1 MDNIGPLVKRHRR
14 HYRITLKEMAE
25 KTGLSISFLSEIER
39 GVAKPSMASLR
50 KIAQALGISLLSFSD
65 IDEVAEAGHRNIL
78 YPRDVNRGNGYVTKV
93 NVVRAGQR
101 KKLGYPD
108 RPGFYEL
115 LTPDLNRRIEVLFVK
130 IEPGFE
136 TGPEPIMD
144 PPGEKFIYVLKG
156 LYQMIINGE
165 TYVLDAGDSIYY
177 PADAPLYFKNIGDEA
192 VELVFVL
199 TPPVF

>member
-1 MDNIGPLVKRHRR
+1 MDNIGPLVRRHRR

-50 KIAQALGISLLSFSD
+50 KVAQALGISLLSFSD
-65 IDEVAEAGHRNIL
+65 IEDIPEARHRQVL
-78 YPRDVNRGNGYVTKV
+78 YPREENREMGYVTKV
-93 NVVRAGQR
+93 NVVRSGQR

-115 LTPDLNRRIEVLFVK
+115 LTPDLNRRLEVLFVK

-136 TGPEPIMD
+136 TGPEPIID

-165 TYVLDAGDSIYY
+165 THVLNAGDSIYY
-177 PADAPLYFKNIGDEA
+177 PADSPLFFKNIGDEP

>member
-1 MDNIGPLVKRHRR
+1 MDNIGPLVRRHRR

-50 KIAQALGISLLSFSD
+50 KVAQALGISLLSFSD
-65 IDEVAEAGHRNIL
+65 IEDIPEARHSQVL
-78 YPRDVNRGNGYVTKV
+78 YPREENREMGYVTKV
-93 NVVRAGQR
+93 NVVRSGQR

-115 LTPDLNRRIEVLFVK
+115 LTPDLNRRLEVLFVK

-136 TGPEPIMD
+136 TGPEPIID

-165 TYVLDAGDSIYY
+165 TNVLNAGDSIYY
-177 PADAPLYFKNIGDEA
+177 PADSPLFFKNIGDVP

>member
-1 MDNIGPLVKRHRR
+1 MDNIGPLVRRHRR

-50 KIAQALGISLLSFSD
+50 KVAQALGISLLSFSD
-65 IDEVAEAGHRNIL
+65 IEDPPEAKHMQVL
-78 YPRDVNRGNGYVTKV
+78 YPREANRENGYVTKV
-93 NVVRAGQR
+93 NVVRSGQR

-115 LTPDLNRRIEVLFVK
+115 LTPDLNRRLEVLFVK

-136 TGPEPIMD
+136 TGPEPIVD

-156 LYQMIINGE
+156 LYQMVINGE
-165 TYVLDAGDSIYY
+165 THVLNAGDSIYY
-177 PADAPLYFKNIGDEA
+177 PADSSLFFKNIGEEP

>member
-1 MDNIGPLVKRHRR
+1 MDNIGPLVRRHRR

-50 KIAQALGISLLSFSD
+50 KVAQALGISLLSFSD
-65 IDEVAEAGHRNIL
+65 IEDIPEARHRQVL
-78 YPRDVNRGNGYVTKV
+78 YPREENREMGYVTKV
-93 NVVRAGQR
+93 NVVRSGQR
-101 KKLGYPD
+101 KILGYPD

-115 LTPDLNRRIEVLFVK
+115 LTPDLNRRLEVLFVK

-136 TGPEPIMD
+136 TGPEPIID

-165 TYVLDAGDSIYY
+165 THVLNAGDSIYY
-177 PADAPLYFKNIGDEA
+177 PADSPLYFKNIGDEP

>member
-1 MDNIGPLVKRHRR
+1 
-14 HYRITLKEMAE
+14 
-25 KTGLSISFLSEIER
+25 
-39 GVAKPSMASLR
+39 
-50 KIAQALGISLLSFSD
+50 
-65 IDEVAEAGHRNIL
+65 
-78 YPRDVNRGNGYVTKV
+78 
-93 NVVRAGQR
+93 
-101 KKLGYPD
+101 
-108 RPGFYEL
+108 
-115 LTPDLNRRIEVLFVK
+115 
-130 IEPGFE
+130 
-136 TGPEPIMD
+136 MD

>member
-1 MDNIGPLVKRHRR
+1 MDNIGPLVRRHRR
-14 HYRITLKEMAE
+14 HSRITLKEMAE

-50 KIAQALGISLLSFSD
+50 KVAQALGISLLSFSD
-65 IDEVAEAGHRNIL
+65 IEDIPEARHRQVL
-78 YPRDVNRGNGYVTKV
+78 YPREENRESGYVTKV
-93 NVVRAGQR
+93 NVVRSGQR

-115 LTPDLNRRIEVLFVK
+115 LTPDLNRRLEVLFVK

-165 TYVLDAGDSIYY
+165 TYVLNAGDSIYY
-177 PADAPLYFKNIGDEA
+177 PADSPLFFKNIGDEP